1 MKKKKLVSYCLFCYN
16 QENYIEESVRAALD
30 QSYSN
35 LEIIISDDASTDTTF
50 SIIESIINEYEG
62 PHTIILN
69 QNEKNLG
76 IGGHVS
82 HICKFIA
89 SGEYVITAAG
99 DDISKSYHV
108 QRGVDLMNDQDIYMI
123 DFNGDVINHESKVI
137 GQRKLN
143 FKKKTYTIDDYL
155 QVNSIQSFAPG
166 RIIKKE
172 VFEKFELISSNC
184 PTEDSVTVL
193 RSLLLGG
200 FLRVNETLV
209 YYRKH
214 DLNISGAHN
223 IGKLS
228 NMRIMAQYYRDIL
241 HFYDN
246 NSISDMKCKLLLDRI
261 HLELDLRNQ
270 RYGNKNK
277 LLSRVSTLLLGF
289 KIRKFKKKLKL
300 AK

>member
-1 MKKKKLVSYCLFCYN
+1 MKKNKLVSYCLFSYN
-16 QENYIEESVRAALD
+16 QEKYIEESVRAALD

-50 SIIESIINEYEG
+50 SIIESITNEYQG
-62 PHTIILN
+62 PHKIILN

-82 HICKFIA
+82 HICKLVA
-89 SGEYVITAAG
+89 RGEYVITAAG
-99 DDISKSYHV
+99 DDISKLHHV
-108 QRGVDLMNDQDIYMI
+108 QRGVELMHDQDVYMI
-123 DFNGDVINHESKVI
+123 DVNGEVIDHKSKVI

-143 FKKKTYTIDDYL
+143 FKEKIYTINDYL
-155 QVNSIQSFAPG
+155 NVSPIRSFAPG
-166 RIIKKE
+166 RIIKRE
-172 VFEKFELISSNC
+172 VFEKFDLISSNC

-193 RSLLLGG
+193 RSLLLGR
-200 FLRVNETLV
+200 FLRINETLV
-209 YYRKH
+209 YYRIH
-214 DLNISGAHN
+214 DLNISGANN

-228 NMRIMAQYYRDIL
+228 NMRIIAQCYKDVLHYYDK
-241 HFYDN
+241 

-261 HLELDLRNQ
+261 SLELDLRNQ

-277 LLSRVSTLLLGF
+277 FLSRVSSIALGL
-289 KIRKFKKKLKL
+289 KIRMFRKKLKL